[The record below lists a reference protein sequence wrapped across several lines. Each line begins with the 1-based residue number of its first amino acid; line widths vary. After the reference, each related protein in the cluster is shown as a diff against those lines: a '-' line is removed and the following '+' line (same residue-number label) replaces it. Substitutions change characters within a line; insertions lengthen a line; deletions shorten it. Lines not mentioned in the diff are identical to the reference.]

1 MVMKQHDLKI
11 VNAIIVDGSGA
22 PGRPGELAV
31 RGGRIAAVAQRVSGA
46 ADKVIDAAGRM
57 VSPGFID
64 LHTHCM
70 PGPCDNF
77 LQCGVTLVVGGNCGF
92 SPLDMDELS
101 GQCRGACGPNIAM
114 LIGHNSVRMKAMGN
128 VSRKPS
134 ASEMGQMRELVESA
148 CKGGACGFSTG
159 LTYVPG
165 NYAETAEVIEL
176 ARAAAP
182 HGAYYTSHMR
192 DEGAG
197 LLDSIRETVEI
208 ARAASMPAHISH
220 IKASGVKH
228 HGKSTDAL
236 RLLDEYSTQG
246 LDVTQDQYPYTAS
259 CGRILLLFPAWAQ
272 EGGEAEMR
280 ARLSGRAQRARLK
293 EEVIAKL
300 ADAYGSDGGRVIVSS
315 APDASLGGKTLA
327 QVAASQGRSGSPA
340 DLAETILE
348 IVERFPSQT
357 AIFCVFHSIAE
368 NDLQAFM
375 RHPNTAVGSDA
386 WAPAAGDAL
395 PHPRAFGTF
404 PRVLGR
410 YARDLGIFTM
420 EEAVRRM
427 TGLPAARLKL
437 NDRGTLREGAWA
449 DIVIFDPKTVIDRAT
464 FNNPR
469 QYPSGIG
476 LVLVNGVA
484 VIENGAYTGALPGL
498 FVSSGRA
505 TA

>member
-1 MVMKQHDLKI
+1 MNRKHDLKI
-11 VNAIIVDGSGA
+11 VNAILVDGSGS

-31 RGGRIAAVAQRVSGA
+31 RGGRIAALAHCVSGA

-70 PGPCDNF
+70 PGPCENF

-92 SPLDMDELS
+92 SPLDMKEFTAR
-101 GQCRGACGPNIAM
+101 CPGACGPNIAM
-114 LIGHNSVRMKAMGN
+114 LIGHNSVRIKAMGN
-128 VSRKPS
+128 VNRKPS
-134 ASEMGQMRELVESA
+134 AREMGQMRKLVETA
-148 CKGGACGFSTG
+148 CLNGACGFSSG

-182 HGAYYTSHMR
+182 YGAYYTSHMR

-197 LLDSIRETVEI
+197 LLDSIRETLEI
-208 ARAASMPAHISH
+208 AQAASMPAHISH
-220 IKASGVKH
+220 IKAIGVKN
-228 HGKSTDAL
+228 HGKSTGAL
-236 RLLDEYSTQG
+236 RLLDGYSAQG
-246 LDVTQDQYPYTAS
+246 LDVTQDQYPYTAF
-259 CGRILLLFPAWAQ
+259 CGRILLMFPAWAQ

-280 ARLSGRAQRARLK
+280 ARLADRAQRARLK
-293 EEVIAKL
+293 EEIIAKL
-300 ADAYGSDGGRVIVSS
+300 VDAYDSDGRRIVISS
-315 APDASLGGKTLA
+315 APDAALGGRSLA
-327 QVAASQGRSGSPA
+327 AVAAAQGRSDSASG
-340 DLAETILE
+340 LAETLLE
-348 IVERFPSQT
+348 IVARFPSQT
-357 AIFCVFHSIAE
+357 AIYCIFHGIAE

-386 WAPAAGDAL
+386 WTPAAGDAL
-395 PHPRAFGTF
+395 PHPRAFGSF
-404 PRVLGR
+404 PRVLGH
-410 YARDLGIFTM
+410 YARGLGIFSM

-464 FNNPR
+464 FDNPR

-484 VIENGAYTGALPGL
+484 VIENGAYTGALPGV